1 MTATASRRRSSTTA
15 ATRRHRGAWPVW
27 LLTLATFAGYTVFAL
42 ERHRQFNTAGY
53 DLGIFDQA
61 VRRYAHFQTPIVPLK
76 GMSYNIWGDHFHPI
90 IVTAAPLYWIWAH
103 PETLLVLQ
111 AALVASSVPVVYRF
125 ARRRTTPRA
134 SLVICFAY
142 ASSWAFQTLIDFQVH
157 EVAWGVPILALAIDA
172 LDRADDRQLLVFAG
186 LLLLVREDMG
196 ILVALLG
203 ILRLFNP
210 RRRWL
215 GLILVAAGP
224 IGYEL
229 ATAVILPHFSPDQHF
244 AYWQYGP
251 TLGPNLGS
259 ALGHVVL
266 HPLDTA
272 RLFFSPM
279 IKTQTLLLFLVPVLF
294 LALRSRYVILALPL
308 LAQRFFEPP
317 VRDNLWYPSFHYNAL
332 PWVIFVLAMIDGAAR
347 LGVWSRP
354 RLKLAVLTVMAVI
367 PVVLVAVNPPF
378 SGRRVA
384 ALHSVLNGQ
393 LFSTTSHMRAQ
404 QAVVDRIP
412 RNVCIEADD
421 RLAGHLTDR
430 DYVTLFGMQHDAA
443 DYIAIDLTQK
453 DVGNFGPKPAAALGM
468 AEAAGYREIFRQGQ
482 VVLLQSPDYR
492 GPSSRCGPLGTG
504 PT

>member
-1 MTATASRRRSSTTA
+1 M
-15 ATRRHRGAWPVW
+15 
-27 LLTLATFAGYTVFAL
+27 L
-42 ERHRQFNTAGY
+42 
-53 DLGIFDQA
+53 I
-61 VRRYAHFQTPIVPLK
+61 
-76 GMSYNIWGDHFHPI
+76 
-90 IVTAAPLYWIWAH
+90 
-103 PETLLVLQ
+103 LQ
-111 AALVASSVPVVYRF
+111 AALIASSVPVVYRF
-125 ARRRTTPRA
+125 ARRRTTSRA

-142 ASSWAFQTLIDFQVH
+142 ASSWAFQTLVDFQVH

-172 LDRADDRQLLVFAG
+172 LDRADDKQLLIFAG

-196 ILVALLG
+196 ILVVLLG
-203 ILRLFNP
+203 ILRLFNR

-215 GLILVAAGP
+215 GLILVAAGV
-224 IGYEL
+224 IVYEL

-294 LALRSRYVILALPL
+294 LALRSRYSILALPL
-308 LAQRFFEPP
+308 LAQRFFEPA

-354 RLKLAVLTVMAVI
+354 RLKLTVLTVITVI
-367 PVVLVAVNPPF
+367 PVALIVVNPPF
-378 SGRRVA
+378 SGRQVA
-384 ALHSVLNGQ
+384 ALHA
-393 LFSTTSHMRAQ
+393 MRER
-404 QAVVDRIP
+404 QAVRHDHAHASAAGRGRPVP

-430 DYVTLFGMQHDAA
+430 DYVTLVGMQHDAA
-443 DYIAIDLTQK
+443 DFVAIDLTQK
-453 DVGNFGPKPAAALGM
+453 DVGNFGAKPAAAL
-468 AEAAGYREIFRQGQ
+468 ATVEAAGYREIFRQDE
-482 VVLLQSPDYR
+482 VVLLQSPNYR

-504 PT
+504 PA